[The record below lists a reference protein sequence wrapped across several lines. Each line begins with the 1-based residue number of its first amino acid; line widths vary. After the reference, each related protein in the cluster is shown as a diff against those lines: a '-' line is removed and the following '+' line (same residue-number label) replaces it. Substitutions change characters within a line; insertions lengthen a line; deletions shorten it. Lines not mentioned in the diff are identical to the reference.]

1 MAARSFLL
9 DTEVNEGRAL
19 LLKGATF
26 PSGIVAQ
33 RREFS
38 LWLEQ
43 RLIEKL
49 NAFGDFQ
56 ALNPVLLGSW
66 SRHELCPKS
75 DIDLLFLGP
84 EDKVKA
90 FVGAAFAQGLKLRA
104 RTPEDLNDWSVG
116 VEPFD
121 VLALQSARAMDPQT
135 EGRILEQRRLVRS
148 FRRKILSSI
157 RRERDE
163 RRRRQD
169 SVSNFLEPN
178 IKFGAGGLRD
188 IEQTLA
194 LQELFPEVFSSQ
206 DPYPTTVL
214 KEIKEE
220 LLFLR
225 ALSHLQ
231 GSGDILTAHD
241 QLEFA
246 KQFGFSSSGEL
257 MKTVQSE
264 FERASFYADWALAF
278 GGASKKARATKPPA
292 DLRAA
297 VRMLKSDPSLLNQ
310 FEIRRRIEDL
320 NRGVPVKDT
329 GKILHKA
336 LNGKCDDELLVGLHR
351 TRMLEMWIPD
361 FKKLR
366 GLVQHDHYHR
376 YTADAH
382 LVQTLR
388 EVERARSHPMF
399 LGKLKKIAKYLSPQ
413 DWWTLKLTALFHDL
427 AKGRKGDHSTEGAAL
442 VTQYFK
448 KWDYPEALTE
458 DVRWLVEN
466 HLILSTAAFR
476 QNPRSQTTWKR
487 LFERGV
493 QGRRLDLLALF
504 TAIDIRATNADAW
517 TDWKGQLLWDLVQ
530 SMHSP
535 QALKLQS
542 HLNFARKSKIKEAE
556 DWMMNIDPVV
566 LDSFSPKILLE
577 DLREAARAS
586 SDLEPKVFTSKKA
599 KGRVWLR
606 LHRKK
611 DETGVFLA
619 LVKRLFGFGLNI
631 QTASVH
637 TLNGVGVYNWFC
649 VRTEKPAKQLQ
660 QWLSRASD
668 TKVEVPQVKFQS
680 VDLMAQ
686 DQDEW
691 IFSFRGKD
699 QRGLLV
705 AAADALFAERL
716 SLKWAR
722 AHTWGQQAEDVFS
735 VRPLGEVEVVLERL
749 RAHFD
754 CPDEGS

>member
-1 MAARSFLL
+1 MATRSFLL
-9 DTEVNEGRAL
+9 ESDLTEGRAL
-19 LLKGATF
+19 LMKGASF
-26 PSGIVAQ
+26 PSGIVEQ
-33 RREFS
+33 RRRFS
-38 LWLEQ
+38 QWLE
-43 RLIEKL
+43 EKL
-49 NAFGDFQ
+49 LTKLNSFGDFT
-56 ALNPVLLGSW
+56 ALQPVLLGSW

-75 DIDLLFLGP
+75 DIDLLFLGA
-84 EDKVKA
+84 EDKVKT
-90 FVGAAFAQGLKLRA
+90 FVGQAYRQGLKLRA

-121 VLALQSARAMDPQT
+121 VLALQSAVALT
-135 EGRILEQRRLVRS
+135 EDAKTELEQQRRLVRP

-157 RRERDE
+157 RKEREE

-194 LQELFPEVFSSQ
+194 LKELFPELFENQ
-206 DPYPTTVL
+206 DPYPFQVL
-214 KEIKEE
+214 KDIKEE

-246 KQFGFSSSGEL
+246 KQFGFESSVEL

-278 GGASKKARATKPPA
+278 CAAGPKQRNSKPPG
-292 DLRAA
+292 DLTAA
-297 VRMLKSDPSLLNQ
+297 VRLLKSDPTLLTQ

-320 NRGVPVKDT
+320 NRGVSAKET
-329 GKILHKA
+329 GKILQKA
-336 LNGKCDDELLVGLHR
+336 LNGKCNDQLLVSLHR

-388 EVERARSHPMF
+388 EVERAHQTAGPTSY
-399 LGKLKKIAKYLSPQ
+399 GKLKNIAKYLTPQ

-448 KWDYPEALTE
+448 KWDYPEQLTE

-517 TDWKGQLLWDLVQ
+517 TDWKSQLLWDLVQ

-535 QALKLQS
+535 QALKLQT
-542 HLNFARKSKIKEAE
+542 HLDYARKQKIQGADE
-556 DWMMNIDPVV
+556 WMLNMDPVV
-566 LDSFSPKILLE
+566 LETFSPKILMT
-577 DLREAARAS
+577 DLKQAAK
-586 SDLEPKVFTSKKA
+586 SDQDLPVQAFTSRKA
-599 KGRVWLR
+599 KGRLWLR
-606 LHRKK
+606 FHRRK
-611 DETGVFLA
+611 DETGVFLSF
-619 LVKRLFGFGLNI
+619 VKRLYGFGLNI

-637 TLNGVGVYNWFC
+637 TLNGVGVYDWFC
-649 VRTEKPAKQLQ
+649 VRTDKTPKQLQ

-668 TKVEVPQVKFQS
+668 TKVERPSVKFQS
-680 VDLMAQ
+680 VDLMSQ

-699 QRGLLV
+699 QRGLLL
-705 AAADALFAERL
+705 AAADALAEQRL
-716 SLKWAR
+716 SLRWAR
-722 AHTWGQQAEDVFS
+722 VHTWGQQAEDVFS
-735 VRPLGEVEVVLERL
+735 VRPFGEVESVLESLKKR
-749 RAHFD
+749 FVT
-754 CPDEGS
+754 